1 MANEEDCARSKGDDE
16 LEEADELK
24 SQAVLDVPVGPL
36 GRAGFI
42 IVDILR
48 EALLVFEIIDMK
60 VLNTSTIL
68 DVKPELDVA
77 VVLSRMDEMYA
88 VRIVVILEITCV
100 LDIDE
105 TIIEKDVLEVEK
117 EVKEVEPLEVGGVT
131 DSVAALAVKIKVGKS
146 VML

>member
-1 MANEEDCARSKGDDE
+1 M
-16 LEEADELK
+16 
-24 SQAVLDVPVGPL
+24 
-36 GRAGFI
+36 
-42 IVDILR
+42 
-48 EALLVFEIIDMK
+48 FEIIDMK